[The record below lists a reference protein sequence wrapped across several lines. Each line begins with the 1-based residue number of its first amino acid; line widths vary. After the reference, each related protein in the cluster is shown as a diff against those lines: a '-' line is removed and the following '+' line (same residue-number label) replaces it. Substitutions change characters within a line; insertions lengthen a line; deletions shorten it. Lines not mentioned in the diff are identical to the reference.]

1 MLHSAFINAIIMF
14 SKVYEVST
22 TDKFNA
28 HDYPEIINE
37 LIGIKAVLKDLS
49 YYGSV
54 EMIISFFK
62 DHSIQR
68 ALANENPDVFNLVSR
83 GMLSAHHI
91 EMLFVSCRSNRTFLS
106 DYENFIVEV
115 ITN

>member
-1 MLHSAFINAIIMF
+1 MF
-14 SKVYEVST
+14 LKVYAVAA

-37 LIGIKAVLKDLS
+37 LIGIKTELKNLP

-54 EMIISFFK
+54 EMVISFFK

-68 ALANENPDVFNLVSR
+68 ALANENPEVFNLVSR

-91 EMLFVSCRSNRTFLS
+91 ETLFASCRSNSTFLS
-106 DYENFIVEV
+106 DYENFIAEA